1 MNFKIKQQLIIAFIA
16 IATVSILVSSILIGT
31 NAISE
36 SEAAIKHQVEQKLV
50 AARDLKKSQ
59 VEDYFNL
66 INNQIKVA
74 SSSPWLINAT
84 GSLITAFFDYPLQ
97 SGEKIEITAIEHYYN
112 NEFNRVYK
120 DRNDGK
126 SADINKLLTNLS
138 DNALPLQQDY
148 IARNTNPLGSKDS
161 LIKTDNNSTYD
172 LLHQEYHP
180 ALRKYLK
187 TYGFYDIF
195 IVEPDSGHI
204 VYSVFKELDFATS
217 LLTGPYRNSGLAE
230 AFNQGMKLK
239 DSDDSVLI
247 DFAPYV
253 PSYSAAASFI
263 ASPIMRNGKRLGIL
277 IYQMPIDG
285 INSIMTNKRSWK
297 DTGFGESGET
307 YLVGSD
313 NLLRSQSRFLIEDK
327 NGYLAAMKSQTD
339 KATLAKINA
348 TESAIGLQSVNNI
361 STQQAGAGE
370 SGVSYLKDYRGEPV
384 ISAYTPITVQGHT
397 WALLSEIDQKEAF
410 FHLEELIDSIIFTT
424 FITAI
429 ALILIMAGLGALFTR
444 ILVRPIETF
453 SDKVTQITSQKDL
466 TLRVSTEGDNEFST
480 LGVALNS
487 MLDSLTTF
495 TGNMR
500 DSAKHLETNSS
511 QLNQASMNAAEQVNQ
526 QNAEVNAAATATTEL
541 SASISE
547 VAQSAEQA
555 ASQMR
560 TTRDQVNNSMKVAN
574 ETQTDIY
581 KLQENMDSAIGA
593 MTQLETE
600 SQGIGAVLDVIQ
612 NIAEQTNLLAL
623 NAAIEAA
630 RAGEQ
635 GRGFAVVAD
644 EVRTLASRTASST
657 GEIRTKI
664 ESLQKGVETAL
675 VSVQASQKNT
685 QTSIK
690 KVESTVSS
698 MQEVTGYVDQ
708 VDQMNAHIATAAEEQ
723 SYVTEEINRNVLLI
737 KDLSDTILQ
746 HATSIT
752 GLSDEVSAISVD
764 IHQQVDQFKT

>member
-16 IATVSILVSSILIGT
+16 IATVSILISSILIGT

-84 GSLITAFFDYPLQ
+84 DSLKTAFFDYPLQ
-97 SGEKIEITAIEHYYN
+97 FGEKIELSTIEHYYN

-120 DRNDGK
+120 DRNDGQ
-126 SADINKLLTNLS
+126 SADINKLFTNLS

-148 IARNTNPLGSKDS
+148 IALNTNPLGSKDS
-161 LIKTDNNSTYD
+161 LIKTNNNSTYD
-172 LLHQEYHP
+172 RLHQEYHP

-239 DSDDSVLI
+239 NPDDSVLI

-285 INSIMTNKRSWK
+285 INDIMTNRKSWK

-307 YLVGSD
+307 YLVGND

-361 STQQAGAGE
+361 STQRAGAGG

-410 FHLEELIDSIIFTT
+410 FHLEELIDSIILTT
-424 FITAI
+424 LITAI
-429 ALILIMAGLGALFTR
+429 ALILTMAGLGALFTR

-466 TLRVSTEGDNEFST
+466 TLRVSTKGDNEFSI

-500 DSAKHLETNSS
+500 DSAEHLETNSS
-511 QLNQASMNAAEQVNQ
+511 QLNQASMDAAEQVNQ

-555 ASQMR
+555 ANQMR

-574 ETQTDIY
+574 ETQADIY
-581 KLQENMDSAIGA
+581 KLQENMDNAIGA
-593 MTQLETE
+593 MAQLETE

-664 ESLQKGVETAL
+664 ESLQKGVEIAL
-675 VSVQASQKNT
+675 VSVQASQENT
-685 QTSIK
+685 QVSIK